1 MKRKQL
7 TCLGLTVFI
16 VGCGAIKAYGEDSLI
31 GSSWYARH
39 LDEWPIFSLLIKSG
53 GYGSGIPE
61 PSQWESERP
70 LKDPDREPAL
80 RKLLEEYPDTEYAD
94 DAALLLAR
102 AKLFYYNDPNSAIE
116 ALYKVI
122 QDYPNGNWIAEN
134 EQWLLEIPDM
144 LLKDKDGKWRPY
156 ATKVE
161 DIPDRTKSSPYLNYY
176 EQAPNKTADEARYW
190 IAMTILSTDLKN
202 TRYNEAIQIMEGVIQ
217 KYRSNRRVVEDLTKI
232 ETEPFN
238 VIPKRTEFKC
248 HLLLLKVYR
257 EGKKYLDLASTAE
270 DFISLYEGH
279 PACLEAHRNAGE
291 AYEALERWDKAAF
304 HYEAYVN
311 HPKVSSRRKAQYMQK
326 LTEVKNK

>member
-1 MKRKQL
+1 MKQKQL
-7 TCLGLTVFI
+7 TYLGLIVFI
-16 VGCGAIKAYGEDSLI
+16 VGCGAIKACGEDSSI

-39 LDEWPIFSLLIKSG
+39 FDEWPIFSLLIKSG

-61 PSQWESERP
+61 PVQWKIRRP

-80 RKLLEEYPDTEYAD
+80 RKLLEEYPDSEYAD

-102 AKLFYYNDPNSAIE
+102 AKLFYHNDPNSAIE

-134 EQWLLEIPDM
+134 ERWLLIMPRM
-144 LLKDKDGKWRPY
+144 LRKDKDGKWRPGP
-156 ATKVE
+156 TKVE
-161 DIPDRTKSSPYLNYY
+161 VIQNGSNSTPYLNYY
-176 EQAPNKTADEARYW
+176 EQAPSKTADEARYW
-190 IAMTILSTDLKN
+190 IAKIILSTDLKN

-217 KYRSNRRVVEDLTKI
+217 KYRSNRRVVEDLSKI
-232 ETEPFN
+232 ETQPFY

-311 HPKVSSRRKAQYMQK
+311 HPKVSPRRKAEYMQK